1 MAAIFDFNGRG
12 RLGREWNLYQGG
24 GRRSRIRR
32 GLGEWKLRLPEVI
45 VVLRNSVPRR
55 KEFLIGAVKLQLS
68 ITSQICHLDILLLRG
83 NAKDG
88 KLCKWWSCYFQIP
101 LSKRHLIKCL
111 SEFNMPRA
119 LKLWQKEAIS
129 SLVSGKDLLAVLPK
143 EPDIWGVG
151 LYERHC
157 DGKTFERS
165 CHLSASTF
173 CLWSNGIS
181 IFDRIN
187 GSCAHGL
194 SFGGYRVRQ
203 ILTRICVSRERFV
216 KPFFSL
222 MKKKGSHSVSPE
234 FAGLHETNYGG

>member
-12 RLGREWNLYQGG
+12 RLGREWNLYQRG

-129 SLVSGKDLLAVLPK
+129 SLERIYWPCCQKSLIFEVLVCMKEIMTGK
-143 EPDIWGVG
+143 
-151 LYERHC
+151 
-157 DGKTFERS
+157 
-165 CHLSASTF
+165 LSSE
-173 CLWSNGIS
+173 
-181 IFDRIN
+181 
-187 GSCAHGL
+187 
-194 SFGGYRVRQ
+194 VV
-203 ILTRICVSRERFV
+203 ICPLQRFV
-216 KPFFSL
+216 YDQ
-222 MKKKGSHSVSPE
+222 ME
-234 FAGLHETNYGG
+234 